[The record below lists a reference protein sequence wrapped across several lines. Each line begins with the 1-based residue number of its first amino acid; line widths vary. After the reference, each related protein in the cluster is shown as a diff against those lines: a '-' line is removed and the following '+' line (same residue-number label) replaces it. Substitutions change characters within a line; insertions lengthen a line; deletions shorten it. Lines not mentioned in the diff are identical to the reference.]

1 METAALAQFFYVPAK
16 IFLLLLD
23 AAFLL
28 FVLLLLGLRFQE
40 DHNEDVS

>member
-1 METAALAQFFYVPAK
+1 MQVDSLNGFTVVPAK

-28 FVLLLLGLRFQE
+28 FALLLLGLRFQE